1 MSEIRPIRM
10 LIVDDHAVVR
20 QGLRMVLEL
29 QPEFQVVG
37 EAGTGAQALALCWE
51 SRPDLVLLDLTL
63 PDISGV
69 EVARQLRQS
78 CPESRILVLSA
89 VQDAAQ
95 VYKAVDAGVDGY
107 VLKEITPSELA
118 QAVRQ
123 VAGGQ
128 AYLHPHITRLIMER
142 SSGRLAQQ
150 GPQHRGHPR
159 LTRREREILALMATT
174 ATNREIAE
182 RLVLS
187 EETVRSHVK
196 SILRKLHKPSRTQA
210 VVEALRLGLIEI

>member
-1 MSEIRPIRM
+1 MSETGPIRI

-20 QGLRMVLEL
+20 RGLRMVLEL

-37 EAGTGAQALALCWE
+37 ETGTGAQALALCWDA
-51 SRPDLVLLDLTL
+51 RPDLVLLDLTL
-63 PDISGV
+63 PDMSGV
-69 EVARQLRQS
+69 EVTRQLRQT

-95 VYKAVDAGVDGY
+95 VYQAVDAGVDGY

-118 QAVRQ
+118 RAIRQ
-123 VAGGQ
+123 VAAGQ

-142 SSGRLAQQ
+142 SSSQLAQHS
-150 GPQHRGHPR
+150 PPHRGQPR
-159 LTRREREILALMATT
+159 LTRREQEILALMATT

-196 SILRKLHKPSRTQA
+196 SILRKLQKPSRTQA
-210 VVEALRLGLIEI
+210 VVEALRLGLIVI

>member
-1 MSEIRPIRM
+1 MSETGPIRI

-20 QGLRMVLEL
+20 RGLRMVLEL

-37 EAGTGAQALALCWE
+37 ETGTGAQALALCWDA
-51 SRPDLVLLDLTL
+51 RPDLVLLDLTL
-63 PDISGV
+63 PDMSGV
-69 EVARQLRQS
+69 EVTRQLRQT

-118 QAVRQ
+118 RAIRQ
-123 VAGGQ
+123 VAAGQ

-142 SSGRLAQQ
+142 SSSQLAQHS
-150 GPQHRGHPR
+150 PQHRGQPR
-159 LTRREREILALMATT
+159 LTRREQEILALMATT

-196 SILRKLHKPSRTQA
+196 SILRKLQKPSRTQA
-210 VVEALRLGLIEI
+210 VVEALRLGLIDI

>member
-1 MSEIRPIRM
+1 MSETSPIRM

-20 QGLRMVLEL
+20 RGLRMVLEL
-29 QPEFQVVG
+29 QPEFLVVG
-37 EAGTGAQALALCWE
+37 EAGTGAQALALCWDA
-51 SRPDLVLLDLTL
+51 RPDLVLLDLTL
-63 PDISGV
+63 PDMSGV
-69 EVARQLRQS
+69 EVARQLRQT

-95 VYKAVDAGVDGY
+95 VYQAVDAGVDGY

-118 QAVRQ
+118 RAIRQ

-142 SSGRLAQQ
+142 SSSKLAQQ

-159 LTRREREILALMATT
+159 LTRREQEILALMATT

-196 SILRKLHKPSRTQA
+196 SILRKLQKPSRTQA
-210 VVEALRLGLIEI
+210 VVEALRLGLIDI